1 MDENL
6 KVIRA
11 AAYARVSTDKDDQ
24 VNSLKSQ
31 KSYFAQYINE
41 HSGWILTNVYY
52 DTGISGTQTCGRAGF
67 NAMIDEALHGKID
80 LILTKEV
87 CRFARNTVDT
97 LFYTRKLK
105 EAGVGVIFTIDN
117 INTLDCDGELRLTIM
132 ACIAQEESR
141 KTSERVKWGQKRRM
155 EQGVVFGGDMLGYTV
170 KRGVMTVNEKEA
182 AIVRAIF
189 HKYTNEDK
197 GTYIIAKEL
206 LEEGMYPKNA
216 CAWSAAVILRV
227 LKNEKYVGDLCQKKT
242 ITPNF
247 LTHAKKRNSGEE
259 EMIYLTD
266 HHEPIIDR
274 QLWNRTQ
281 ARIKARS
288 RIGFR
293 AAECGQNE
301 DKSSGQNSRC
311 WCGGRIYCAECKSR
325 FVSRVKVRADKS
337 VYRAWRC
344 HTAAC
349 KGTLKISADKR
360 TTGCDNISLNEKSL
374 LACVYYAISM
384 VPVDFKRLKNEAL
397 EEAAETVKVS
407 AGRDRRRILADIEM
421 LNQKK
426 KKAIDLMLDKC
437 ISKADLDRQ
446 LQWYDDEIKILDGEF
461 KRADQNDIM
470 KQYADAIDRIMDFN
484 EDISDDYCGDSHF
497 ICRETLDRIEIHK
510 DKVVVVKLKCIPF
523 AIEMKIKSGGKME
536 KFYTEIITNKICKF
550 S

>member
-1 MDENL
+1 MGEDL
-6 KVIRA
+6 KIIRA
-11 AAYARVSTDKDDQ
+11 AVYARVSTDKDDQ
-24 VNSLKSQ
+24 TNSLESQ

-87 CRFARNTVDT
+87 CRFARNTIDT

-155 EQGVVFGGDMLGYTV
+155 EQGIVFGGNMLGYTV
-170 KRGVMTVNEKEA
+170 KGGVMTINEEEA
-182 AIVRAIF
+182 RIVRAIF
-189 HKYTNEDK
+189 HKYTNEGK

-216 CAWSAAVILRV
+216 CEWSAAVILRV

-247 LTHAKKRNSGEE
+247 LTHTKKRNSGEE

-288 RIGFR
+288 HTGFLTP
-293 AAECGQNE
+293 EYGQNE
-301 DKSSGQNSRC
+301 DKRNGQNSRC

-349 KGTLKISADKR
+349 KGTLKISADGR
-360 TTGCDNISLNEKSL
+360 TAGCDNISINEKSL

-384 VPVDFKRLKNEAL
+384 VPVDFERLKNEAL
-397 EEAAETVKVS
+397 EEAAETVKAS
-407 AGRDRRRILADIEM
+407 AKRDRRRILADIEI

-461 KRADQNDIM
+461 NRADQKDIM
-470 KQYADAIDRIMDFN
+470 KQYADAIDKIMDFN
-484 EDISDDYCGDSHF
+484 DNISGDAHF
-497 ICRETLDRIEIHK
+497 ICRETLDRIEIYK
-510 DKVVVVKLKCIPF
+510 NKVVVVKLKCIPF
-523 AIEMKIKSGGKME
+523 AIEMTIRSGGKME
-536 KFYTEIITNKICKF
+536 KFHTEIINSKICKIN
-550 S
+550 

>member
-155 EQGVVFGGDMLGYTV
+155 EQGIVFGGNMLGYTV
-170 KRGVMTVNEKEA
+170 KGGVMTINEEEA
-182 AIVRAIF
+182 RIVRAIF

-397 EEAAETVKVS
+397 EEATETVKVS